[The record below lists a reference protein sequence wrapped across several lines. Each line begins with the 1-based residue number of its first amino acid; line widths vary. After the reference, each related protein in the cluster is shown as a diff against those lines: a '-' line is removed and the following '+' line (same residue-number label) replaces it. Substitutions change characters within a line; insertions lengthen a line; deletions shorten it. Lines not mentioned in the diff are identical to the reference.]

1 MNDWSAEVTG
11 TYGLQVEN
19 LRKGR
24 GAWILETDGG
34 LKLLKEY
41 KGSVKRLEFEEQVL
55 AAVNGQ
61 SGLKVDQYQRNLEGG
76 LLSVAEDGTK
86 YIVKDWFSD
95 RECNLKDMREV
106 LFAVRQ
112 TAMLHRLFRNVCHK
126 EEWNLKSMVSPP
138 LYEAMERHNRE
149 FKKARAFIRGKR
161 KKSEFELCV
170 IASYDEFY
178 QQAAEAKEGMEALFL
193 KEGKTLMEQYHVCH
207 GDLDQHHL
215 LMGDTY
221 VAVTEFSRMHLGL
234 QVEDLYHFLRK
245 VMEKNDW
252 DRALGRAML
261 EAYER
266 VLPFGSLEKK
276 CLYYLFL
283 YPEKYWKQMNFYYNA
298 NKAWIPVRNT
308 EKLLGLKRQQEAR
321 MRFVNSLVN

>member
-95 RECNLKDMREV
+95 REL
-106 LFAVRQ
+106 L
-112 TAMLHRLFRNVCHK
+112 
-126 EEWNLKSMVSPP
+126 
-138 LYEAMERHNRE
+138 
-149 FKKARAFIRGKR
+149 
-161 KKSEFELCV
+161 
-170 IASYDEFY
+170 
-178 QQAAEAKEGMEALFL
+178 L
-193 KEGKTLMEQYHVCH
+193 KEVRR
-207 GDLDQHHL
+207 
-215 LMGDTY
+215 
-221 VAVTEFSRMHLGL
+221 FS
-234 QVEDLYHFLRK
+234 Q
-245 VMEKNDW
+245 
-252 DRALGRAML
+252 DR
-261 EAYER
+261 EA
-266 VLPFGSLEKK
+266 
-276 CLYYLFL
+276 
-283 YPEKYWKQMNFYYNA
+283 A
-298 NKAWIPVRNT
+298 A
-308 EKLLGLKRQQEAR
+308 KL
-321 MRFVNSLVN
+321 

>member
-106 LFAVRQ
+106 LSAVRQ
-112 TAMLHRLFRNVCHK
+112 TAMLHRLFRNV
-126 EEWNLKSMVSPP
+126 
-138 LYEAMERHNRE
+138 
-149 FKKARAFIRGKR
+149 
-161 KKSEFELCV
+161 
-170 IASYDEFY
+170 
-178 QQAAEAKEGMEALFL
+178 
-193 KEGKTLMEQYHVCH
+193 
-207 GDLDQHHL
+207 
-215 LMGDTY
+215 
-221 VAVTEFSRMHLGL
+221 
-234 QVEDLYHFLRK
+234 
-245 VMEKNDW
+245 
-252 DRALGRAML
+252 
-261 EAYER
+261 
-266 VLPFGSLEKK
+266 
-276 CLYYLFL
+276 
-283 YPEKYWKQMNFYYNA
+283 
-298 NKAWIPVRNT
+298 
-308 EKLLGLKRQQEAR
+308 
-321 MRFVNSLVN
+321 